1 MKKITT
7 YILGLGLLVAACNPM
22 EDIYNELDKN
32 ETPYVESVELTLS
45 ADDYESMDGDV
56 ASNHFFT
63 EEEPA
68 TDFLPPLLKEKY
80 PAFDYGSSALVT
92 YNFSVGYPDL
102 SAYSNADYYSLSD
115 DDYAKANAVVG
126 AAKYFSPKNPADK
139 FIPSILDESV
149 TDAEDG
155 DVYIV
160 AHMYSDV
167 EPDISAPEEL
177 VVYEHEFSGDL
188 GNFTTINVEG
198 NQDWYYD
205 EYQGAGYAKMSGYS
219 GGAVPNEDWLVSP
232 EIDLS
237 GITDATLSVYQ
248 AINYLNDEWEQIQIL
263 ISANFDGTDHT
274 SATWTEI
281 VPGTKPT
288 GGNWTFVQTEDM
300 DISAFDGET
309 IHVAFKFISSD
320 SNAATWEV
328 ASLTVKGTGVASKSG
343 VIVEPVRMEELYT
356 YSLGWE
362 KTEDA
367 YYVKSIDYNAMG
379 TPGQYDNFSSSD
391 PADNYLPQLLE
402 QKFPYAQDGDVMVA
416 VYKYYSGGVQTRA
429 DEYHFNGEA
438 WEKYNPVE
446 VRTEQFIL
454 TKNDG
459 WVFDPTVMLTM
470 TASDYQIIVDWVK
483 ANKGD
488 EYMDSYGTQE
498 FWFSAGSYYSNF
510 DIRDGNWNDSEFDTW
525 QDAVQTSIGDV
536 FLPAKFPDAAAQV
549 SGIDVMYEVT
559 FATYDGTAGQYT
571 FVFQCTKSGPNPEF
585 TFVGEK

>member
-1 MKKITT
+1 MKKITA

-22 EDIYNELDKN
+22 DDIYNELDNKDN
-32 ETPYVESVELTLS
+32 PYVESVELTFT

-68 TDFLPPLLKEKY
+68 TDFVPSLLKEKY

-102 SAYSNADYYSLSD
+102 SDYSNAAYYSLSD

-139 FIPSILDESV
+139 FIPGILNESV

-155 DVYIV
+155 DIYIV

-167 EPDISAPEEL
+167 DPEVSAPEEL

-188 GNFTTINVEG
+188 GNFTKINVEG
-198 NQDWYYD
+198 DQDWYYD
-205 EYQGAGYAKMSGYS
+205 EYQGTGYAKISGYS
-219 GGAVPNEDWLVSP
+219 GGAIPNEDWLISP

-248 AINYLNDEWEQIQIL
+248 AINYLGGEWEQVQVL
-263 ISANFDGTDHT
+263 ISADFDGTDQT

-281 VPGTKPT
+281 IPNTKP
-288 GGNWTFVQTEDM
+288 GGNNWSFVQSEDM
-300 DISAFDGET
+300 DISDFDGET
-309 IHVAFKFISSD
+309 IHVAFKYISSD

-328 ASLTVKGTGVASKSG
+328 GSLTVKGTGVASKSG
-343 VIVEPVRMEELYT
+343 VIIDPVRIEELYT
-356 YSLGWE
+356 YSSGWE

-367 YYVKSIDYNAMG
+367 YYVKSVDYNAMG
-379 TPGQYDNFSSSD
+379 APGQYDNFSSSA
-391 PADNYLPQLLE
+391 PADKYLPQLLE
-402 QKFPYAQDGDVMVA
+402 QKYPYAQDGDVMVA

-438 WEKYNPVE
+438 WEKYSPVE

-459 WVFDPTVMLTM
+459 WVFDPTVMYSM
-470 TASDYQIIVDWVK
+470 TSSDYVIIVDWVK
-483 ANKGD
+483 TNKGD

-498 FWFSAGSYYSNF
+498 FWFSSGSYYSNF
-510 DIRDGNWNDSEFDTW
+510 DIREGNWNDSEFDTW
-525 QDAVQTSIGDV
+525 QDAVKTSISEV
-536 FLPAKFPDAAAQV
+536 FLPAKFPDAVAQV
-549 SGIDVMYEVT
+549 SGIDVMYEIT
-559 FATYDGTAGQYT
+559 FATYDGVAGEYT